1 VGSNRRLKNARIRI
15 CALQASSYKFAA
27 RHTRLTATSTE
38 QQMGLLAADTGTTI
52 LTAISAATQLEGTRL
67 AFNLSFTVVLLDE
80 TTVATTIAVEVLGA
94 VNELCDTVK
103 RDARIPCT
111 YRAFST
117 TRNHIVAG
125 LAACFRHVETL
136 VALASASVSV
146 RLLIGCTDSTN
157 ASAALDRQKI
167 RSTHRADIGRSALL
181 AAAHDR
187 AATLTL
193 ALIQVVP
200 RQTLSAASPIR
211 ALARHA
217 SLDHLA

>member
-1 VGSNRRLKNARIRI
+1 LSSEI
-15 CALQASSYKFAA
+15 CAIHALLHAYTTLFECSSDEISSIQI
-27 RHTRLTATSTE
+27 TRSNLKIINY
-38 QQMGLLAADTGTTI
+38 L
-52 LTAISAATQLEGTRL
+52 TQLLFYCKGGFWGFGEGTRL
-67 AFNLSFTVVLLDE
+67 AFNLSFTVVLLYE
-80 TTVATTIAVEVLGA
+80 TTIPTTIAVEVLGA

-117 TRNHIVAG
+117 TRNHIVTG

>member
-1 VGSNRRLKNARIRI
+1 MGSNRRLKNARIHI

-38 QQMGLLAADTGTTI
+38 QMGLLAADTGTTI
-52 LTAISAATQLEGTRL
+52 LTTISAATQLEGTRL

-80 TTVATTIAVEVLGA
+80 TTVAATIAVEVLGA
-94 VNELCDTVK
+94 INELCDTVK
-103 RDARIPCT
+103 RDARIPRT
-111 YRAFST
+111 YRAFT
-117 TRNHIVAG
+117 TSRYHIVAG
-125 LAACFRHVETL
+125 LAACFRHIETL

-200 RQTLSAASPIR
+200 RQTLGAASPIR
-211 ALARHA
+211 ALTRHA
-217 SLDHLA
+217 SLNHLA